1 MRTAEQLATMDLNL
15 NPDAR
20 RNLRTLAAHTP
31 SSAPLLLTT
40 ADLLTAGVDRAAI
53 RRLVDDGELTRHER
67 GIYAPQLSGTP
78 DPMIVRIGAHH
89 AAASGEAH
97 VYSHTSAALLWGLSV
112 WRARPLVHVAHASRA
127 GESGTRNDVV
137 RHNQR
142 IPDRDIRIRNGMR
155 VTSLERT
162 IVDCARLLPFELG
175 VIVADSG
182 LAHGADVAELR
193 RLVLEGKGTRGIRR
207 VRDVL
212 AAADGRAESPAETRL
227 RLLLAEWN
235 LPEPELQRWITTA
248 GGRERVD
255 FAWPARRLVVEVHG
269 FAKYF
274 DYGPPDAKVAAQQA
288 REARLIAE
296 GWRVLNIYWPE
307 LDDPE
312 TLRAKIRAFLTRPHG
327 LDSVA

>member
-1 MRTAEQLATMDLNL
+1 MDLNL

-20 RNLRTLAAHTP
+20 RRLHALAGHAP
-31 SSAPLLLTT
+31 SPVPLLTT
-40 ADLLTAGVDRAAI
+40 AELLASGVDWTGI
-53 RRLVDDGELTRHER
+53 RGLVGSGELTRHER
-67 GIYAPQLSGTP
+67 GIYAPTLSGTP
-78 DPMIVRIGAHH
+78 DPMIVRICAHN
-89 AAASGEAH
+89 ALASGESH
-97 VYSHTSAALLWGLSV
+97 VYTHTSAALLWGLSL

-127 GESGTRNDVV
+127 GETGVHDDVV

-162 IVDCARLLPFELG
+162 IIDCARLMPFELA

-182 LAHGADVAELR
+182 LAHGADVEELR

-207 VRDVL
+207 VREVL
-212 AAADGRAESPAETRL
+212 TAADGRSESPAETRL
-227 RLLLAEWN
+227 RLLLTEWN
-235 LPEPELQRWITTA
+235 LPEPELQLWITTA

-255 FAWPARRLVVEVHG
+255 FGWAERRLVIEVHG

-288 REARLIAE
+288 REARLVAA

-307 LDDPE
+307 LDDVE
-312 TLRAKIRAFLTRPHG
+312 ALRAKVRAFLTTPHG